1 MSENSNQMPTSLVQN
16 ESILAIEIGAA
27 MTRAALFDVV
37 EGQYRFVAAG
47 QAATTAEAPFKD
59 VGIGVREAISG
70 LQNVTGAKLLNPD
83 QSLIVPSQADGSGV
97 DAVAATISAGP
108 SARTVIVGL
117 LNDVSLQSARRLAQS
132 TYSRIVDSIGIT
144 DQRKPQQ
151 HLDGI
156 VRSRPDLVILTGGTD
171 GGASRSILKMLESVG
186 LACYLMPMEKR
197 PMILYAGNQKLAGD
211 VQELLGGHAGKLEIS
226 YNVRP
231 SLETEDLGPA
241 SRELAGLV
249 TKLRQRQ
256 IKGVDELYLWTA
268 GNILPTA
275 YAQGRMIRFL
285 SRLYESTRGLLSVDV
300 GASAT
305 SVAAGFGGELTLG
318 TYPQF
323 GLGENLGE
331 LLQHTELDDILRWLP
346 LDISPGVVREYLF
359 QKSLYPGA
367 IPATKEEQAISQA
380 IARQALHLAVQTLR
394 RDFPPSNGAQADIMP
409 PLDLIIAGGGVI
421 SDGVSLGQSLLLLLD
436 AIQPVGIMPILIDQN
451 RLLPLLGVAA
461 ERNNYLPIQVIDSGA
476 FIGVGT
482 VISVVA
488 SGNYGELVLRAK
500 LTYPDGT
507 DVRADVKFGGLEIL
521 PLPSGQSARLSLQPL
536 SRADAGL
543 GPGRSGT
550 VSVTGGA
557 LGVVIDARGRP
568 LQLPS
573 DPVRRRELIKK
584 WYYTVGG

>member
-1 MSENSNQMPTSLVQN
+1 MPSSLIQN
-16 ESILAIEIGAA
+16 ESVLAIEVGAA
-27 MTRAALFDVV
+27 VTRVVLFDVV
-37 EGQYRFVAAG
+37 EGQYRFVASG
-47 QAATTAEAPFKD
+47 QAPTTAEAPFKD
-59 VGIGVREAISG
+59 IGIGVREAIIS
-70 LQNVTGAKLLNPD
+70 LQAVTNTKILAPD
-83 QSLIVPSQADGSGV
+83 NNLISPAQPDGSGV
-97 DAVAATISAGP
+97 DAVVATISAGP
-108 SARTVIVGL
+108 AVKTVIVGL
-117 LNDVSLQSARRLAQS
+117 LNEVSLQSARRLAES
-132 TYSRIVDSIGIT
+132 TYSRVVESLDLS
-144 DQRKPQQ
+144 DQRKPEQQ
-151 HLDGI
+151 LDGI

-171 GGASRSILKMLESVG
+171 GGASRSILKTLEAVG

-197 PMILYAGNQKLAGD
+197 PMVLYAGNQKLAGD

-256 IKGVDELYLWTA
+256 LKGVDELNMWTG
-268 GNILPTA
+268 GNMLPTS

-285 SRLYESTRGLLSVDV
+285 SRLYESTRGLLSVNV

-323 GLGENLGE
+323 GLGESLGN
-331 LLQHTELDDILRWLP
+331 LLQYSELDDVMRWMT
-346 LDISPGVVREYLF
+346 LDISPNVVREYLF

-367 IPATKEEQAISQA
+367 IPATKDEQAISQA
-380 IARQALHLAVQTLR
+380 VARQALYLAVRTLKK
-394 RDFPPSNGAQADIMP
+394 DFPGLQTELMP

-421 SDGVSLGQSLLLLLD
+421 SEGVSLGQSLLLLLD
-436 AIQPVGIMPILIDQN
+436 AIQPVGILQILIDQN
-451 RLLPLLGVAA
+451 NLLPLLGAAA
-461 ERNNYLPIQVIDSGA
+461 ERNHYLPVQVVDSGA
-476 FIGVGT
+476 FIGLGT
-482 VISVVA
+482 VISVNA
-488 SGNYGELVLRAK
+488 TANYGDQVLRAK
-500 LTYPDGT
+500 LTYADGT
-507 DVRADVKFGGLEIL
+507 DARVDVKFGGLEIL

-536 SRADAGL
+536 NRADAGL
-543 GPGRSGT
+543 GSGRSGT
-550 VSVTGGA
+550 VAVTGGA

>member
-1 MSENSNQMPTSLVQN
+1 MPSSLIQN
-16 ESILAIEIGAA
+16 ESVLAIEVGAA
-27 MTRAALFDVV
+27 VTRVVLFDVV
-37 EGQYRFVAAG
+37 EGQYRFVASG
-47 QAATTAEAPFKD
+47 QAPTTAEAPFKD
-59 VGIGVREAISG
+59 IGIGVREAIIS
-70 LQNVTGAKLLNPD
+70 LQAVTNTKILAPD
-83 QSLIVPSQADGSGV
+83 NNLISPAQPDGSGV
-97 DAVAATISAGP
+97 DAVVATISAGP
-108 SARTVIVGL
+108 AVKTVIVGL
-117 LNDVSLQSARRLAQS
+117 LNEVSLQSARRLAES
-132 TYSRIVDSIGIT
+132 TYSRVVESLDLS
-144 DQRKPQQ
+144 DQRKPEQQ
-151 HLDGI
+151 LDGI

-171 GGASRSILKMLESVG
+171 GGASRSILKTLEAVG

-197 PMILYAGNQKLAGD
+197 PMVLYAGNQKLAGD

-226 YNVRP
+226 FNVRP

-256 IKGVDELYLWTA
+256 LKGVDELNMWTG
-268 GNILPTA
+268 GNMLPTS

-285 SRLYESTRGLLSVDV
+285 SRLYESTRGLLSVNV

-323 GLGENLGE
+323 GLGESLGN
-331 LLQHTELDDILRWLP
+331 LLQYSELDDVMRWMT
-346 LDISPGVVREYLF
+346 LDISPNVVREYLF

-367 IPATKEEQAISQA
+367 IPATKDEQAISQA
-380 IARQALHLAVQTLR
+380 VARQALYLAVRTLKK
-394 RDFPPSNGAQADIMP
+394 DFPGLQTELMP

-421 SDGVSLGQSLLLLLD
+421 SEGVSLGQSLLLLLD
-436 AIQPVGIMPILIDQN
+436 AIQPVGILQILIDQN
-451 RLLPLLGVAA
+451 NLLPLLGAAA
-461 ERNNYLPIQVIDSGA
+461 ERNHYLPVQVVDSGA
-476 FIGVGT
+476 FIGLGT
-482 VISVVA
+482 VISVNA
-488 SGNYGELVLRAK
+488 MANFGDQVLRAK
-500 LTYPDGT
+500 LTYADGT
-507 DVRADVKFGGLEIL
+507 DARVDVKFGGLEIL

-536 SRADAGL
+536 NRADAGL
-543 GPGRSGT
+543 GSGRSGT
-550 VSVTGGA
+550 VAVTGGA

>member
-1 MSENSNQMPTSLVQN
+1 MPASLVQT
-16 ESILAIEIGAA
+16 ESVLAIEVGAA
-27 MTRAALFDVV
+27 VTRVVLFDVV
-37 EGQYRFVAAG
+37 EGQYRFVASG
-47 QAATTAEAPFKD
+47 QAPSTAESPFKD
-59 VGIGVREAISG
+59 VGIGVREAITN
-70 LQNVTGAKLLNPD
+70 LQVVTGTKILA
-83 QSLIVPSQADGSGV
+83 QGGGLISPAQADGSGV
-97 DAVAATISAGP
+97 DAVVATVSAGP
-108 SARTVIVGL
+108 SVKTVIVGL
-117 LNDVSLQSARRLAQS
+117 LNDVSLQSARRLAES
-132 TYSRIVDSIGIT
+132 TYSRVVDSLDLS
-144 DQRKPQQ
+144 DQRKPEQQ
-151 HLDGI
+151 LDSI

-241 SRELAGLV
+241 SHELAGLV

-256 IKGVDELYLWTA
+256 LKGMDELNMWTG
-268 GNILPTA
+268 GNILPTS
-275 YAQGRMIRFL
+275 YTQGRMIRFM
-285 SRLYESTRGLLSVDV
+285 SRLYQSTRGLLSVNV

-323 GLGENLGE
+323 GLGESLGT
-331 LLQHTELDDILRWLP
+331 LLQYTELDDIMRWLT
-346 LDISPGVVREYLF
+346 LDISPNIVREYLF

-367 IPATKEEQAISQA
+367 LPATKDEQAISQA
-380 IARQALHLAVQTLR
+380 VARQALYLAVRALQK
-394 RDFPPSNGAQADIMP
+394 DFPTSARVSQTESMP

-436 AIQPVGIMPILIDQN
+436 AIQPVGILPILIDQN
-451 RLLPLLGVAA
+451 NLLPLLGAAA
-461 ERNNYLPIQVIDSGA
+461 ERNQYLPVQVIDSGA
-476 FIGVGT
+476 FIGLGT
-482 VISVVA
+482 VISVNA
-488 SGNYGELVLRAK
+488 SANYGDQVLRAK
-500 LTYPDGT
+500 LTYSDGT
-507 DVRADVKFGGLEIL
+507 DARADVKFGGLEIL

-536 SRADAGL
+536 NRADAGL
-543 GPGRSGT
+543 GAGRSGT
-550 VSVTGGA
+550 INVTGGA